1 MKLKDNESY
10 GLDDPIFLFS
20 VMTLGVCDK
29 CYKLQALNPILL
41 LWGQFKLPPLWRAS
55 PACNRV
61 MALVPG

>member
-1 MKLKDNESY
+1 MDLKDNVSY
-10 GLDDPIFLFS
+10 GLGDPIFSFS
-20 VMTLGVCDK
+20 VMTPGVCDK

-41 LWGQFKLPPLWRAS
+41 LWGQFKLPTPWRAS